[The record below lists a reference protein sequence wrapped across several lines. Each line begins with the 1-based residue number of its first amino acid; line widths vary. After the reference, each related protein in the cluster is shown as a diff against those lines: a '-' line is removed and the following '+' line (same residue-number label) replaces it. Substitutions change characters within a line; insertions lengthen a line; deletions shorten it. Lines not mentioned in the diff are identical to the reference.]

1 MKLLA
6 PGGKEAA
13 LFLLVPIPRR
23 AADVFGPVVGQ
34 SVGQSVRVRMAD
46 SGFVLNP
53 GSAEGDAWGAR
64 AFAF

>member
-34 SVGQSVRVRMAD
+34 SVRVRMAD

-53 GSAEGDAWGAR
+53 GTAEGDAWGAR